1 MVAFFFYL
9 QVNALIS
16 FVNIIEATLLAFFSK
31 TANKP
36 IVVAY
41 SGGVDSQVLLAALY
55 QLKQQKKLTNTIAV
69 CHVNH
74 GLSKHASSWQE
85 FAAKQC
91 QQFSFPLITH
101 QLSLKKQPQQSLEA
115 MARDARYQCLVESSK
130 EPALIVTGH
139 HLDDQAET
147 FFLSLKRGAG
157 LKGLSAM
164 SEQIQLAQHTLVRP
178 LLAVSRAEIVH
189 YAQQQNLTWI
199 EDESNHDQVFDRNF
213 LRHTVMPK
221 LSARWPSFNDTLSRS
236 VGHCQDAQSLLDEL
250 AEEDLVKVSI
260 TNKVLSIA
268 ELLNLS
274 TLRFNN
280 VIRYFLAKHDKLMP
294 SSAQLQ
300 QIEQQMRASNDKN
313 PAIKINDYSFRRYQQ
328 QLHLTDNF
336 VEIKQWQHQVL
347 LTKATDNI
355 TLPDNLGQLHITL
368 LANNTELVT
377 PQVTDEALMTNIS
390 IQAPKEGQ
398 QVSIRFS
405 HNNPTCLP
413 DYRNKSRALKKILQ
427 EAKIPTWQ
435 RQRIPFLYYDETLVA
450 ALGLFIC
457 KSHLPQ
463 QDSSKLQLIWLDN
476 K

>member
-1 MVAFFFYL
+1 M
-9 QVNALIS
+9 NTIETALL
-16 FVNIIEATLLAFFSK
+16 TFFSQR
-31 TANKP
+31 ANQA
-36 IVVAY
+36 IIVAY
-41 SGGVDSQVLLAALY
+41 SGGVDSQVLLAALSK
-55 QLKQQKKLTNTIAV
+55 LKQQEKLSQNVKV

-74 GLSKHASSWQE
+74 GLSANAPSWQD
-85 FAAKQC
+85 FATEQC
-91 QQFSFPLITH
+91 QQFSLPLTIH
-101 QLSLKKQPQQSLEA
+101 QLALKKLPQQSLEA
-115 MARDARYQCLVESSK
+115 IARDARYQCLIESSA
-130 EPALIVTGH
+130 EPAFIVTGH
-139 HLDDQAET
+139 HLNDQAET
-147 FFLSLKRGAG
+147 FLLALKRGAG

-164 SEQIQLAQHTLVRP
+164 SAQTQLAQHTLVRP
-178 LLAVSRAEIVH
+178 LLDISREDIVTYAEQH
-189 YAQQQNLTWI
+189 ELAWI
-199 EDESNHDQVFDRNF
+199 EDESNQDQAFDRNF
-213 LRHTVMPK
+213 LRHTIIPE
-221 LSARWPSFNDTLSRS
+221 LTARWPSFNNTLSRS
-236 VGHCQDAQSLLDEL
+236 VSHCQDAQTLIDEL
-250 AEEDLVKVSI
+250 AHEDFIKANI
-260 TNKVLSIA
+260 NEKVLSIPA
-268 ELLNLS
+268 LLNLS
-274 TLRFNN
+274 ALRFNN

-336 VEIKQWQHQVL
+336 VEIKQWQHQVQ

-377 PQVTDEALMTNIS
+377 PQVTDEALMTNIR

-450 ALGLFIC
+450 ALGLFVC